1 MISPIR
7 KRLLAKA
14 KRSVIKVGSA
24 VITSSDGLNMEVI
37 GAIASDICGLLEERR
52 EVILVSSGAIASGL
66 RRMGLTKKPESTS
79 QKQALAA
86 IGQSLLMKAYEEAF
100 GLYGRKVAQ
109 VLLTRDDL
117 SNRKRYLNARN
128 TLLTL
133 LAWKIVPVINE
144 NDTVSIDEIKF
155 GDNDNLSAMVTNLT
169 DADLLLSLTST
180 DGLYDKDP
188 NLHKDACLI
197 AIVKGADKDVLQF
210 AGTAGRMGTGG
221 MAAKVMAARK
231 VALAGVPTVIAN
243 GTAPGMI
250 KRVFEGMET
259 GTLFVPNETALCGR
273 KHWIAFT
280 KSPRGDVMIDRGAA
294 IAVVEKGKSLLPS
307 GIIEVKGRFSQ
318 GDSVNVLGPDGK
330 AIAMGMVNY
339 HSGEIRKIAGAR
351 SSEIES
357 RLGFRHDDEVIHRDN
372 LVLMTE
378 LEEEEGQ
385 CR

>member
-1 MISPIR
+1 
-7 KRLLAKA
+7 
-14 KRSVIKVGSA
+14 
-24 VITSSDGLNMEVI
+24 
-37 GAIASDICGLLEERR
+37 
-52 EVILVSSGAIASGL
+52 
-66 RRMGLTKKPESTS
+66 
-79 QKQALAA
+79 
-86 IGQSLLMKAYEEAF
+86 
-100 GLYGRKVAQ
+100 
-109 VLLTRDDL
+109 
-117 SNRKRYLNARN
+117 
-128 TLLTL
+128 
-133 LAWKIVPVINE
+133 
-144 NDTVSIDEIKF
+144 
-155 GDNDNLSAMVTNLT
+155 MVTNLT

>member
-1 MISPIR
+1 LISPIR

-243 GTAPGMI
+243 GTASGMI

>member
-1 MISPIR
+1 LISPIR

>member
-1 MISPIR
+1 MISPVR

-243 GTAPGMI
+243 GTASGMI

>member
-1 MISPIR
+1 LISPAR

>member
-1 MISPIR
+1 LISPIR

-243 GTAPGMI
+243 GTASGMI

-357 RLGFRHDDEVIHRDN
+357 RLCFRHDDEVIHRDN

>member
-1 MISPIR
+1 MR

-243 GTAPGMI
+243 GTASGMI

>member
-37 GAIASDICGLLEERR
+37 GAIASDICGLLEEKR

-66 RRMGLTKKPESTS
+66 RRMGMTKKPESTS
-79 QKQALAA
+79 RKQALAA
-86 IGQSLLMKAYEEAF
+86 VGQSLLMKAYEEAF

-117 SNRKRYLNARN
+117 SNRRRYLNARN

-188 NLHKDACLI
+188 NLHKDASLI
-197 AIVKGADKDVLQF
+197 PLVKGADKDVLQF
-210 AGTAGRMGTGG
+210 AGTAGRLGTGG
-221 MAAKVMAARK
+221 MATKVMAARK

-250 KRVFEGMET
+250 KRVFEGVET

-280 KSPRGDVMIDRGAA
+280 KSPRGDIMIDRGAA
-294 IAVVEKGKSLLPS
+294 IAIVEKGKSLLPS
-307 GIIEVKGRFSQ
+307 GIIEVRGRFSQ
-318 GDSVNVLGPDGK
+318 GDSVNVLDPDGK
-330 AIAMGMVNY
+330 VIAIGMVNY
-339 HSGEIRKIAGAR
+339 HSGEIRKIAGAK
-351 SSEIES
+351 SSEIEA
-357 RLGFRHDDEVIHRDN
+357 RLGFRHDDEAIHKDN

-378 LEEEEGQ
+378 LEEGEGQ

>member
-1 MISPIR
+1 LISPVR

-243 GTAPGMI
+243 GTASGMI

>member
-243 GTAPGMI
+243 GTASGMI